1 MMRGDKDFNKSPV
14 SKKKMLESVIAK
26 GYNPVY
32 SFDDRLDCAE
42 MFRSMGL
49 YSMLVGENLG
59 PVSY

>member
-1 MMRGDKDFNKSPV
+1 MRVDKDFSKSPV
-14 SKKKMLESVIAK
+14 SKKKMLESLIDM

-32 SFDDRLDCAE
+32 SFDDRQDCAE
-42 MFRSMGL
+42 MFQSMGV